1 MTGPVSFTRAT
12 LSRVGG
18 TAVLA
23 LASDKVNSL
32 DVEVLQELTRFVS
45 HCEEDPGID
54 ALVVTGEGPVFS
66 AGLNVSEILA
76 NDKAHTE
83 VLLAALQD
91 ALMRIFTC
99 PLPTVVAINGSAIAG
114 GCILACAFDRRL
126 IADEA
131 RIGATELRVGVS
143 FPAVAV
149 ELLRH
154 VCGSRAEQLMLDAEL
169 LDADAACRY
178 GLAHRRLPGSEL
190 QSAALA
196 AAEKLASLDAG
207 AYALAKASS
216 RRLACS
222 NVDDDGSR
230 LLDREVL
237 VHWQDDRT
245 RASLAKLLKPK
256 G

>member
-1 MTGPVSFTRAT
+1 VLGE
-12 LSRVGG
+12 LS
-18 TAVLA
+18 
-23 LASDKVNSL
+23 
-32 DVEVLQELTRFVS
+32 RFVS
-45 HCEEDPGID
+45 VCEEDPGIG
-54 ALVVTGEGPVFS
+54 ALVVTGEGPLFS
-66 AGLNVSEILA
+66 AGLNVTEILA
-76 NDKAHTE
+76 NDEHHTE

-114 GCILACAFDRRL
+114 GCILACAFDKRL
-126 IADEA
+126 IAEEA
-131 RIGATELRVGVS
+131 RIGVTELRVGVA
-143 FPAVAV
+143 FPVVAV

-154 VCGSRAEQLMLDAEL
+154 ACGSRAERLVLDAEL

-178 GLAHRRLPGSEL
+178 GLAHQRLPGSEL
-190 QSAALA
+190 QAAA
-196 AAEKLASLDAG
+196 VTEAEKLASLDAG

-216 RRLACS
+216 RRTACS
-222 NVDDDGSR
+222 NIEDEAGR

>member
-1 MTGPVSFTRAT
+1 MTDLAPFTRT
-12 LSRVGG
+12 KLSRVGG

-32 DVEVLQELTRFVS
+32 DVEVLRELSRFVS
-45 HCEEDPGID
+45 VCEEDPGIG
-54 ALVVTGEGPVFS
+54 ALVVTGEGPLFS
-66 AGLNVSEILA
+66 AGLNVTEILA
-76 NDKAHTE
+76 NDEHHTE

-114 GCILACAFDRRL
+114 GCILACAFDKRL
-126 IADEA
+126 IAEEA
-131 RIGATELRVGVS
+131 RIGATELRVGVA
-143 FPAVAV
+143 FPVVAV

-154 VCGSRAEQLMLDAEL
+154 ACGASAEQLVLDAEL
-169 LDADAACRY
+169 LDAEAACRY
-178 GLAHRRLPGSEL
+178 GLAHQRLPGSEL
-190 QSAALA
+190 RAAALA
-196 AAEKLASLDAG
+196 EAEKLASLDAG

-216 RRLACS
+216 RRTACS
-222 NVDDDGSR
+222 NVEDEAGRS
-230 LLDREVL
+230 LDREVL

>member
-1 MTGPVSFTRAT
+1 MTDLAPFARSR

-23 LASDKVNSL
+23 VASDKVNSL
-32 DVEVLQELTRFVS
+32 DVEVLGELTRFISV
-45 HCEEDPGID
+45 CEADPGID
-54 ALVVTGEGPVFS
+54 SVMVTGEGPLFS
-66 AGLNVSEILA
+66 AGLNVTEILS
-76 NDKAHTE
+76 NDKPHTE
-83 VLLAALQD
+83 ILLDALQD

-114 GCILACAFDRRL
+114 GCILACAFDKRL
-126 IADEA
+126 IAEEA
-131 RIGATELRVGVS
+131 RIGVTELRVGVS
-143 FPAVAV
+143 FPVVAV

-154 VCGSRAEQLMLDAEL
+154 ACGSRAEQLMLDAEL

-190 QSAALA
+190 QAAALA
-196 AAEKLASLDAG
+196 EAEKLASLDAD
-207 AYALAKASS
+207 AYALAKVSS
-216 RRLACS
+216 RRMACS
-222 NVDDDGSR
+222 NVENEASR
-230 LLDREVL
+230 SVDRQVL

-245 RASLAKLLKPK
+245 RGGLAKLLKPK